1 MRSNYMDL
9 VFNQSYKDVSG
20 NHEEFDL
27 LFQILYLLFWI
38 VFFLVITQ
46 GEMDEM
52 FDLRFEMPVPLF

>member
-1 MRSNYMDL
+1 MDL